1 MGNCNCREVD
11 QTNMDDTKL
20 TRSKSLQRRLT
31 EEETPKLT
39 RKSSQVLGLPLNTS
53 AKALN
58 TL

>member
-1 MGNCNCREVD
+1 MGNCNCREVE
-11 QTNMDDTKL
+11 TNADDTNL
-20 TRSKSLQRRLT
+20 ARSKSLQRRLT

-39 RKSSQVLGLPLNTS
+39 RKSSQVLGLPMNTS